1 MARELEPP
9 KYLVDRLIAALQQDE
24 FVLYAQN
31 ILALAPKSGE
41 RPFQEVF
48 VRFKEEDTKLLPPG
62 SFFPVLEECKLLP

>member
-31 ILALAPKSGE
+31 ILPLAPKSGE
-41 RPFQEVF
+41 RPFQEIF
-48 VRFKEEDTKLLPPG
+48 V
-62 SFFPVLEECKLLP
+62 